1 MSGDTTEP
9 RITSGD
15 VHHVARHGERVWRVG
30 ERGSWRLT
38 LDDLLAIDDSW
49 GGDPDE
55 LSPMVAQAI
64 ADALNRQRP
73 WRQPEDLDQP
83 LGWADGIDTS
93 RPSASRVYDY
103 LLGGSHNFGADREFA
118 RKLVEREP
126 LAPAYARANRA
137 FLHRAVRFLL
147 EAGVRQ
153 FIDLGSGVP
162 TVGNVHEVA
171 QRVVPRA
178 RVVYVDIDPIAVA
191 HSQHILADNP
201 HVTAVQVDLRRPEVI
216 LAHPETQQ
224 LIDFSA
230 PVGLLMVAVL
240 HFVPDGDDPA
250 EILAQYRRA
259 LAPGSYLGISHACL
273 PEVETPQAVAAR
285 DAYHATATPLF
296 LRRPEQVGALL
307 AGWTLVSPGLVE
319 VTRWRPDEDEP
330 PSPVPG
336 VAGVARLVDTNTP
349 GSRDDG

>member
-1 MSGDTTEP
+1 MPGDPAEP
-9 RITSGD
+9 HITSGD
-15 VHHVARHGERVWRVG
+15 VGHVARHGEKVWRIG

-38 LDDLLAIDDSW
+38 RDDLLAIDDSW

-55 LSPMVAQAI
+55 LSPMVEQAI
-64 ADALNRQRP
+64 ADALNRERP
-73 WRQPEDLDQP
+73 WRRSEDLDQP

-93 RPSASRVYDY
+93 RPSTSRVYDC
-103 LLGGSHNFGADREFA
+103 LLGGSHNFKADREFA
-118 RKLVEREP
+118 RKLIEQEP

-171 QRVVPRA
+171 QRVVPQA

-201 HVTAVQVDLRRPEVI
+201 HVTAVQVDLRRPEII

-224 LIDFSA
+224 LIDFGE

-240 HFVPDGDDPA
+240 HFVSDGDDPA
-250 EILAQYRRA
+250 EIIARYRRA
-259 LAPGSYLGISHACL
+259 LAPGGYLVISHACP
-273 PEVETPQAVAAR
+273 PEAETPQAVAAR
-285 DAYHATATPLF
+285 DAYRATATPLF
-296 LRRPEQVGALL
+296 LRTPEPVGALL
-307 AGWTLVSPGLVE
+307 AGWTMVPPGLVE
-319 VTRWRPDEDEP
+319 VTRWRPDDEP
-330 PSPVPG
+330 LSSVPG
-336 VAGVARLVDTNTP
+336 VAGVARL
-349 GSRDDG
+349 SRGDG